1 MSWGQ
6 ALHYLKYTVQIA
18 KASPAVPATK
28 DTPRDPG
35 AVIFHV
41 YSPNQERTKVELVDE
56 RTTTQDGFVRF
67 LITGEL

>member
-1 MSWGQ
+1 MLWGQ

-35 AVIFHV
+35 SVIFRM
-41 YSPNQERTKVELVDE
+41 YSQNQERTKVELVDE
-56 RTTTQDGFVRF
+56 RTTTQDDFVRF
-67 LITGEL
+67 LITGEI